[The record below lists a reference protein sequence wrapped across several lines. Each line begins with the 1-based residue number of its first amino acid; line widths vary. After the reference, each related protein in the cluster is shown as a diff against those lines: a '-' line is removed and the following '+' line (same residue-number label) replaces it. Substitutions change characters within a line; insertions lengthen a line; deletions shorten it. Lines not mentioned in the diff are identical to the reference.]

1 MPVATFLE
9 KNYDFAGKTVIPFCA
24 HGTSGIEATLREL
37 KSALPKSATVLEP
50 IGVYRAELLQSKEKV
65 QRWVLKTTK

>member
-1 MPVATFLE
+1 MPVLTFLE
-9 KNYDFAGKTVIPFCA
+9 EYDFAGKTVIPFCA
-24 HGTSGIEATLREL
+24 YGTSGIEAILREL
-37 KSALPKSATVLEP
+37 KSSLPKSATVLEP

>member
-1 MPVATFLE
+1 MPVLTFLE
-9 KNYDFAGKTVIPFCA
+9 EYDFVGKTVIPFCA
-24 HGTSGIEATLREL
+24 HGTSGIEAILREL